1 MSKINS
7 LTTDV
12 TLMGKPISSEVL
24 MRATKKPKRCSDVR
38 WRIELKRRAY
48 VAQWGERSRDF
59 LVDPDLIRG
68 Q

>member
-12 TLMGKPISSEVL
+12 TLMGKPISNEVL
-24 MRATKKPKRCSDVR
+24 MKATKKPKRCSDVR

-48 VAQWGERSRDF
+48 AARWGLRSRDF

>member
-1 MSKINS
+1 MKKD
-7 LTTDV
+7 LPTDV
-12 TLMGKPISSEVL
+12 TYRYQAVSNDILLK
-24 MRATKKPKRCSDVR
+24 ATKKPKRCSDVR

-59 LVDPDLIRG
+59 LVDPDWIRG

>member
-1 MSKINS
+1 MSKITG

-12 TLMGKPISSEVL
+12 TLIGKSVSNDIL
-24 MRATKKPKRCSDVR
+24 FKATKKPKRCSDVR